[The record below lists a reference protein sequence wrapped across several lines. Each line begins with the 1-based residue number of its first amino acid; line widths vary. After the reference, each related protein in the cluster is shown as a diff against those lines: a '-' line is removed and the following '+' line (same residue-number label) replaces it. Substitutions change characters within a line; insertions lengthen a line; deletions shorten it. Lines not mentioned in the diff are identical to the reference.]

1 MKQNADEPWP
11 PLPYSA
17 WSDTCATLHMWMQ
30 VVGKI
35 RLAAAPPANHWW
47 NVALY
52 LTARGL
58 STSSVP
64 YGNGSFEIEFDF
76 IDHRLLIRSSDGQSA
91 MMALAPRTVAE
102 FYSEVMAKLARLGIA
117 VRIWPRPV
125 EVPDAIPFDQDTVH
139 AAYQAESAHRF
150 WRALLQAD
158 RVLKRFR
165 ARFIGKASPVH
176 FFWGSFDLA
185 ATRFSGRPAPPHPGG
200 VPNLADWAVREAYSH
215 ECSSCGFWPG
225 NGGFGQAAFYSYAYP
240 EPPGFGSADAG
251 EPAAYY
257 SQELREFILPY
268 DAVRASAEPDAM
280 LLRFLQVTYE
290 AAANLGGW
298 DRDAL
303 ETPRAA
309 VAELPASGSR
319 LNRS

>member
-1 MKQNADEPWP
+1 
-11 PLPYSA
+11 
-17 WSDTCATLHMWMQ
+17 MWTQ
-30 VVGKI
+30 VVGKL
-35 RLAAAPPANHWW
+35 RLAAAPHANHWW

-58 STSSVP
+58 STSPVP
-64 YGNGSFEIEFDF
+64 YRNGSFDIEFDF
-76 IDHRLLIRSSDGQSA
+76 IDHRLLIRTSDGQSA
-91 MMALAPRTVAE
+91 MMALTPRTVAE
-102 FYSEVMAKLARLGIA
+102 FHSDLMAKLAGLGIA
-117 VRIWPRPV
+117 VRIWPHPV
-125 EVPDAIPFDQDTVH
+125 EVPDAIPFDQDTAH
-139 AAYQAESAHRF
+139 AAYDADSAYRF

-158 RVLKRFR
+158 RVLKQFR

-200 VPNLADWAVREAYSH
+200 VPNLADWAVHEAYSH

-240 EPPGFGSADAG
+240 EPSGFGSADPG
-251 EPAAYY
+251 DPAAYY

-280 LLRFLQVTYE
+280 LLRFLQATYE
-290 AAANLGGW
+290 AAADLGRW

-303 ETPRAA
+303 ERPRAA

>member
-1 MKQNADEPWP
+1 MKKAAEEIWP
-11 PLPYSA
+11 ALPYSG
-17 WSDTCATLHMWMQ
+17 WSDTCATLHMWTQ
-30 VVGKI
+30 VVGKL
-35 RLAAAPPANHWW
+35 RLAAAPQSNHWW

-58 STSSVP
+58 TTSAVP
-64 YGNGSFEIEFDF
+64 YRNGAFEIEFDF
-76 IDHRLLIRSSDGQSA
+76 IDHQLVIRTSDGQSA
-91 MMALAPRTVAE
+91 SMALAPRTVAA
-102 FYSEVMAKLARLGIA
+102 FYDEVMTKLAGLGIA
-117 VRIWPRPV
+117 IHIWPQPV

-139 AAYQAESAHRF
+139 AAYDAGSAHQF

-158 RVLKRFR
+158 RVLKKFR
-165 ARFIGKASPVH
+165 TRFIGKASPVH

-240 EPPGFGSADAG
+240 EPAGFGGADPGDPAG
-251 EPAAYY
+251 YY
-257 SQELREFILPY
+257 SHELREFILPY

-280 LLRFLQVTYE
+280 LLRFLQATYE

-298 DRDAL
+298 DRLVL
-303 ETPRAA
+303 ERPLT
-309 VAELPASGSR
+309 SG
-319 LNRS
+319 